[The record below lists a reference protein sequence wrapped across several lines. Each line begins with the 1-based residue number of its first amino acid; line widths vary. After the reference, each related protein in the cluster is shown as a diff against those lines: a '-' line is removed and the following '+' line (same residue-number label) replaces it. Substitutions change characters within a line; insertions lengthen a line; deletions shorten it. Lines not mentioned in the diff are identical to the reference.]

1 MKILILGVNGF
12 IGSALTRRI
21 LATTGWEVHG
31 MDLSA
36 GKLGEALSC
45 PRFRFLEGD
54 MTINKEWIEYHV
66 RKCDVVI
73 PLVAIATPADY
84 VKTPLRV
91 FELDFEENLRV
102 VRQCVKYGKRVV
114 FPSTSEVYGMCPD
127 PEFRE
132 DESPLVLGPVD
143 KPRWIYACSKQL
155 LDRVIAAYGQ
165 QEGLQ
170 YTLFRPFNW
179 IGPRLD
185 SVDTAKEGSSRVLTQ
200 FMVDLALGSPI
211 RLVDGGAQ
219 RRCFTYVEDGVD
231 ALMKIIENEGG
242 VCDAQVF
249 NLGHPANDCSVR
261 ELAEKLAAL
270 FRARRDTFPG
280 YREPRFEEVGSLDFY
295 GRGYQDVT
303 RRKPCIEKAKRLLG
317 WEPRT
322 LLDEALEA
330 TMDAFLAEW
339 TAGPLDG
346 R

>member
-1 MKILILGVNGF
+1 MNILILGVNGF

-132 DESPLVLGPVD
+132 DESPLVLGPVL
-143 KPRWIYACSKQL
+143 KPRWVYACSKQL

-231 ALMKIIENEGG
+231 ALMKIIGNEGG
-242 VCDAQVF
+242 ICDAQVF
-249 NLGHPANDCSVR
+249 NLGHPGNDCSVR

-295 GRGYQDVT
+295 GPGYQDVT
-303 RRKPCIEKAKRLLG
+303 HRKPCIEKAKRLLG

-339 TAGPLDG
+339 KAGLPDG